1 VLDDGSHKMSD
12 ISETFRFLYRR
23 TAADGVYAVGDLHTA
38 YWDEFGGGLGR
49 AGSFIEICKGLID
62 ELNADWTGDK
72 LQSSEFTRCTLSMH
86 FYDSM
91 VVFER
96 GRHLTK
102 GAPRIGRKFSRGFF
116 R

>member
-1 VLDDGSHKMSD
+1 
-12 ISETFRFLYRR
+12 
-23 TAADGVYAVGDLHTA
+23 
-38 YWDEFGGGLGR
+38 
-49 AGSFIEICKGLID
+49 
-62 ELNADWTGDK
+62 
-72 LQSSEFTRCTLSMH
+72 MH

>member
-1 VLDDGSHKMSD
+1 ML
-12 ISETFRFLYRR
+12 E
-23 TAADGVYAVGDLHTA
+23 DLHTA
-38 YWDEFGGGLGR
+38 YWDDYGGGLR
-49 AGSFIEICKGLID
+49 HTGSFIEICKGLID

-72 LQSSEFTRCTLSMH
+72 LQPSEFTRSTLSMH
-86 FYDSM
+86 FSDSM

-102 GAPRIGRKFSRGFF
+102 GAPRIGRKFSRGIF